1 MDSLLKEQMAQPQL
15 LSMMLFKMI
24 LLSQASCGNADLMS
38 MITSVIS
45 VLSSHLLCS
54 QFHKATQCWKT
65 SREKLLYS
73 QECCTLIQEIKKLEK
88 MMLFHMQT
96 EKAHKLGPKIIN
108 QEKSHSQDT
117 HLKSL
122 AQDKM
127 VKSK

>member
-1 MDSLLKEQMAQPQL
+1 
-15 LSMMLFKMI
+15 
-24 LLSQASCGNADLMS
+24 
-38 MITSVIS
+38 
-45 VLSSHLLCS
+45 
-54 QFHKATQCWKT
+54 
-65 SREKLLYS
+65 
-73 QECCTLIQEIKKLEK
+73 LIQEIKKLEK

-117 HLKSL
+117 QLKSL